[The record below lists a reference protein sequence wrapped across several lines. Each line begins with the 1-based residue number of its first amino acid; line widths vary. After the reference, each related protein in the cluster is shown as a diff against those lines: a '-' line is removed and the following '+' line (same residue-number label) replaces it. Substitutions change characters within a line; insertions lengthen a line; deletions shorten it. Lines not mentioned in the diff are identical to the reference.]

1 MRVKNTCRVILAMAP
16 EGTSVK
22 DSMHEIAESL
32 SDEATYDD
40 AKYALYVRMKFD
52 KGKQDIAEGRF
63 LTTEEAKAKLFRW
76 RA

>member
-1 MRVKNTCRVILAMAP
+1 M
-16 EGTSVK
+16 SVK
-22 DSMHEIAESL
+22 ESMHEIAESL

-40 AKYALYVRMKFD
+40 AMYALYVRMKFE

-63 LTTEEAKAKLFRW
+63 LTTDEAKAKLLRW